1 MNMNEFLNTLLST
14 ENPVLPSPTAMRV
27 ALHLVWAIVLGSG
40 TLLMAG
46 KLARP
51 YRLGLSF
58 LVMAWTL
65 VPSNASPAYWLGL
78 AFQTPSLTSAV
89 ICLTWFLS
97 CARREA
103 EPGIP
108 MAPPLARRLT
118 MLGATGF
125 VLGWVLL
132 LDTLAWL
139 PVSVYA
145 WGFGSA
151 ALGAV
156 AVFATLLW
164 VDAGTAGVNRMAPGL
179 VGPLLMLCVLTLF
192 VLTRLPTGNVWD
204 ALIDPWLWLVLQ
216 VGWLI
221 SAARRWL
228 TVTSSL
234 PATRA

>member
-1 MNMNEFLNTLLST
+1 MNMSAFLNTLLSI
-14 ENPVLPSPTAMRV
+14 ENAVLPSPTAMRV

-40 TLLMAG
+40 ILLMAG
-46 KLARP
+46 KLAHP

-65 VPSNASPAYWLGL
+65 VPGSASPAYWLGL

-89 ICLTWFLS
+89 FCLAWFLS

-103 EPGIP
+103 GPGIP

-118 MLGATGF
+118 MLGAVGV

-139 PVSVYA
+139 PVLVYA
-145 WGFGSA
+145 WGFGSV

-156 AVFATLLW
+156 AVFITSLW
-164 VDAGTAGVNRMAPGL
+164 VLSGTAGVNRIAPGL

-192 VLTRLPTGNVWD
+192 VLTRLPTGNLWD
-204 ALIDPWLWLVLQ
+204 ALIDPWLWAALQ

-221 SAARRWL
+221 SAVRRWL
-228 TVTSSL
+228 AGKRL